1 MGLIRRL
8 RQTFSGSDDTFAEEM
23 QFHLDRR
30 IEDYVAD
37 GLNPDE
43 ARRKALR
50 QFGNTASLREQ
61 TRDADSL
68 RWLGDLATDI
78 RYGLRTLARNPAF
91 AVVAIATLALG
102 IGANTAVFAAAYGV
116 LLRPLPYDDPSRI
129 VRLSEYHENAVSP
142 LREDFLSDL
151 TFEAWSPAS
160 QTIEAM
166 GGYTQRAYT
175 VTGRGDADRV
185 EGAVLAPE
193 IFSILR
199 LTPAAGRFFLP
210 EEAILGGH
218 HVVVLAHDYWRQQFA
233 GRADAVGESITLD
246 GRPYVIVGVAPAGFS
261 FPEPDRQLYTPFVR
275 PQPQTTPGTR
285 QGVNVFWAIGRLR
298 PGVTP
303 EQAAAEGTTI
313 TRALGPRP
321 QAAELLFGK
330 GGLPTV
336 RVQGLADQ
344 MTAAVKPILLLL
356 VAGVALILLLAC
368 ANVANLLLSLGVTR
382 ERELAV
388 RAAIGAGRGRLRRQL
403 LAESLA
409 LSIVA
414 TTVGLVLALLIVRA
428 WPIIVPVDFP
438 RLAAVRL
445 DWTPVLFAGA
455 LSMLASVLVGVAPA
469 LHGSRVNVGFGLS
482 GGRGASMGQR
492 SRRTRQALLVVQAAF
507 AVVLVVGAALLVRSF
522 DRLVAR
528 DNGYDATHVIAARV
542 TPQGSPIPAERWQQ
556 LATAIVDSLRAV
568 PGVQTAGAS
577 NMAPLGDTTMIAGF
591 RLAGD
596 RPEPVIARG
605 LGYVVTPGYLAT
617 LQLRLREGRLFTD
630 SDVSGGLTPLIV
642 NDDFVRALL
651 QRWPAGRRPPLRR
664 HYPEGTPRGDR
675 RRRRQRVEER
685 VDRHAAARVLR
696 RARQPR
702 RPGVGARY
710 LPGDSLGTA
719 GGGSRAGAARRG
731 AGCRSDGAAA
741 QSRGSVGDP
750 CGHRRRFAFR
760 GELGHGLCRHRAR
773 AGGDRPLRRVDVCG
787 FASDA
792 RDGHQDGS
800 RRQARR
806 SDRDRGP
813 RRPRDYSGRA
823 DPRPRRGDARHA
835 RHARPALRRR
845 SARRGVVRRRAG
857 APRRCRHHRVPR
869 PGLASGLDVT
879 GGRTATGLKGSGI
892 RDRGSGLRG
901 SG

>member
-1 MGLIRRL
+1 MPIRCA
-8 RQTFSGSDDTFAEEM
+8 GSAISPPTFA
-23 QFHLDRR
+23 
-30 IEDYVAD
+30 
-37 GLNPDE
+37 
-43 ARRKALR
+43 
-50 QFGNTASLREQ
+50 TASGRSRG
-61 TRDADSL
+61 TRRS
-68 RWLGDLATDI
+68 RSWQ
-78 RYGLRTLARNPAF
+78 
-91 AVVAIATLALG
+91 IATLALG

-151 TFEAWSPAS
+151 TFAAWSPAS

-175 VTGRGDADRV
+175 VTGRGDADRI

-210 EEAILGGH
+210 EEAIFGGH

-303 EQAAAEGTTI
+303 DQAAAEGTTM

-356 VAGVALILLLAC
+356 LAGVALILLLAC

-414 TTVGLVLALLIVRA
+414 TTAGLVLAMLIVRA
-428 WPIIVPVDFP
+428 WPLIVPVDFP

-469 LHGSRVNVGFGLS
+469 LYGSRVNVGFGLS

-556 LATAIVDSLRAV
+556 LATAIADSLRAV
-568 PGVQTAGAS
+568 PGVQTAGAA

-630 SDVSGGLTPLIV
+630 SDASGGLTPLIV
-642 NDDFVRALL
+642 NEDFVRAYFNDG
-651 QRWPAGRRPPLRR
+651 RPVVGRRFDGIIHKGRPAEIVGVVGNVLKNGLTDTPQPEFYAALGNHGALVSGRDIYLVIRSEQRAADLAPALRAAVRGVDPTAPL
-664 HYPEGTPRGDR
+664 HNLEDLSATLADT
-675 RRRRQRVEER
+675 
-685 VDRHAAARVLR
+685 A
-696 RARQPR
+696 
-702 RPGVGARY
+702 
-710 LPGDSLGTA
+710 GDSRFAASSVTVFAGIALALAAIGLYGGLMYAVSRRTREMGIRTALG
-719 GGGSRAGAARRG
+719 
-731 AGCRSDGAAA
+731 A
-741 QSRGSVGDP
+741 QSSGT
-750 CGHRRRFAFR
+750 
-760 GELGHGLCRHRAR
+760 
-773 AGGDRPLRRVDVCG
+773 
-787 FASDA
+787 
-792 RDGHQDGS
+792 
-800 RRQARR
+800 
-806 SDRDRGP
+806 DRDRG
-813 RRPRDYSGRA
+813 S
-823 DPRPRRGDARHA
+823 RG
-835 RHARPALRRR
+835 RRR
-845 SARRGVVRRRAG
+845 L
-857 APRRCRHHRVPR
+857 PR
-869 PGLASGLDVT
+869 PG
-879 GGRTATGLKGSGI
+879 
-892 RDRGSGLRG
+892 
-901 SG
+901 

>member
-8 RQTFSGSDDTFAEEM
+8 RQTFSGRDDTFAEEM

-37 GLNPDE
+37 GLSPDE

-50 QFGNTASLREQ
+50 QFGNAASLREQ

-142 LREDFLSDL
+142 LRDDFLTDL
-151 TFEAWSPAS
+151 TFEAWRPAS
-160 QTIEAM
+160 ETMEGM
-166 GGYTQRAYT
+166 GTYTQRAYT

-193 IFSILR
+193 IFGILR
-199 LTPAAGRFFLP
+199 VTPAVGRFFVE
-210 EEAILGGH
+210 EEAIAGAD
-218 HVVVLAHDYWRQQFA
+218 HVVVLAHEYWRQHFA
-233 GRADAVGESITLD
+233 GREDAVGQSIELD
-246 GRPYVIVGVAPAGFS
+246 GRPHVIVGVAPAGFS
-261 FPEPDRQLYTPFVR
+261 FPEPDRQLYTPFLR
-275 PQPQTTPGTR
+275 PRAQTTPGTR

-298 PGVTP
+298 PGVTA
-303 EQAAAEGTTI
+303 ERAAAEGTAI

-321 QAAELLFGK
+321 QAADLLFGK

-344 MTAAVKPILLLL
+344 MTAAVRPILLLL

-409 LSIVA
+409 LSTVA
-414 TTVGLVLALLIVRA
+414 TTVGLGLALLIVRA

-445 DWTPVLFAGA
+445 DWTPILFAGA

-542 TPQGSPIPAERWQQ
+542 TPQGSPIPAARWQQ
-556 LATAIVDSLRAV
+556 RATAIVDSVRAV

-642 NDDFVRALL
+642 NDDFVRAYFSDG
-651 QRWPAGRRPPLRR
+651 RPVVGRRFDGIIQKGRPAEIVGVVGNVLKNGLTDTPQ
-664 HYPEGTPRGDR
+664 PEFY
-675 RRRRQRVEER
+675 
-685 VDRHAAARVLR
+685 AALGNHGGLVSGRDIYLVIRSQR
-696 RARQPR
+696 RAADLAPALRAAVRAVDPTA
-702 RPGVGARY
+702 PLHNLEDLSAT
-710 LPGDSLGTA
+710 LADTAGDS
-719 GGGSRAGAARRG
+719 
-731 AGCRSDGAAA
+731 
-741 QSRGSVGDP
+741 
-750 CGHRRRFAFR
+750 RFAASSVTVFA
-760 GELGHGLCRHRAR
+760 GIALALAAIGLY
-773 AGGDRPLRRVDVCG
+773 GGLMYAV
-787 FASDA
+787 
-792 RDGHQDGS
+792 S
-800 RRQARR
+800 RRTREMGIRTAL
-806 SDRDRGP
+806 G
-813 RRPRDYSGRA
+813 
-823 DPRPRRGDARHA
+823 
-835 RHARPALRRR
+835 ARPAGLI
-845 SARRGVVRRRAG
+845 AIVVRE
-857 APRRCRHHRVPR
+857 
-869 PGLASGLDVT
+869 GLAITAAGGILGLGAAMFATRVMRGLLYGVDPLDAVSFAAAPVLLAVVAVT
-879 GGRTATGLKGSGI
+879 ACLIPAWRTVSTSPVDA
-892 RDRGSGLRG
+892 LRQD
-901 SG
+901 